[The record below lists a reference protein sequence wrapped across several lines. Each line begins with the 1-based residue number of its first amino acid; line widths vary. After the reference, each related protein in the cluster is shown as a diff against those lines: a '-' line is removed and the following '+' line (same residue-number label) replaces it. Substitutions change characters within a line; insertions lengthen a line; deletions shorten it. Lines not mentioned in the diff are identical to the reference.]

1 MWQRKQTIY
10 MLAVVAFMTA
20 MCFTPLARYMVD
32 GNEGAF
38 VAFDYW
44 WFGGLVALAALV
56 PFVSIFLFKNR
67 LAQIRLLV
75 ADVVLLLGAQG
86 FALWYAIGFKNVA
99 TTIGE
104 VGVGY
109 LCTPVVYPLI
119 CILWVVM
126 AIRAI
131 WKDEM
136 LVRSLNRIR

>member
-1 MWQRKQTIY
+1 MWQRKQTLY
-10 MLAVVAFMTA
+10 LLAVVGFMA
-20 MCFTPLARYMVD
+20 ALCFAPLAKYIVD
-32 GNEGAF
+32 GVEGSF

-44 WFGGLVALAALV
+44 WFGGLVALSALV
-56 PFVSIFLFKNR
+56 PFVSIFLIKNR
-67 LAQIRLLV
+67 LAQIRLMV

-99 TTIGE
+99 QAAGE

-109 LCTPVVYPLI
+109 LCTPVIFPLI

-131 WKDEM
+131 WKDEV
-136 LVRSLNRIR
+136 LVRSLDRIR

>member
-1 MWQRKQTIY
+1 MWQRKQTLY
-10 MLAVVAFMTA
+10 LLAVVAFMTA

-44 WFGGLVALAALV
+44 WFGGLVALSALV

-86 FALWYAIGFKNVA
+86 FGLWYALGFTAAAEAAGSVA
-99 TTIGE
+99 ASY
-104 VGVGY
+104 V
-109 LCTPVVYPLI
+109 CTPVVFPMVSI
-119 CILWVVM
+119 ILVVM

-131 WKDEM
+131 WKDEV